1 MKIVIL
7 SFLLFLNYSQ
17 KNKEYHLLNYS
28 KKNTFSV
35 LLFTETK
42 GFVHRAGIDAGIN
55 LIPKI
60 GEKNG
65 FNVYHSNV
73 SKDFNEKNL

>member
-17 KNKEYHLLNYS
+17 KNKGYDILNYS

-35 LLFTETK
+35 LLLTK
-42 GFVHRAGIDAGIN
+42 TNGFVHRAGINAGIN

-60 GEKNG
+60 GKKKW
-65 FNVYHSNV
+65 F
-73 SKDFNEKNL
+73 

>member
-17 KNKEYHLLNYS
+17 KNKRYDILNYS
-28 KKNTFSV
+28 QKNTFSV
-35 LLFTETK
+35 LLFTKTN
-42 GFVHRAGIDAGIN
+42 GFVHRAGINAGIN

-60 GEKNG
+60 GEKKW
-65 FNVYHSNV
+65 F
-73 SKDFNEKNL
+73 